1 MASVLV
7 AITLMA
13 VLVFSI
19 GSIAEAQAYHPY
31 YTTGD
36 HIIKLTVKPDSDC
49 WNELYVRSTPK
60 NNNHVLLNFVYIP
73 NNDKPDAGPSETVYV
88 SYYFKDAKMVQT
100 KSTNEGRIRT
110 YVTIEL
116 VNEQTGQT
124 VTKYLPYDKEKKTL
138 DFGTFFLHTDK
149 SLCQ

>member
-19 GSIAEAQAYHPY
+19 GSIEAQAYHPY
-31 YTTGD
+31 YTSGD
-36 HIIKLTVKPDSDC
+36 HIIKLVIKPDSDC

-73 NNDKPDAGPSETVYV
+73 NNDKPDAGPSETIYV

-138 DFGTFFLHTDK
+138 DFGVFYLKTDK